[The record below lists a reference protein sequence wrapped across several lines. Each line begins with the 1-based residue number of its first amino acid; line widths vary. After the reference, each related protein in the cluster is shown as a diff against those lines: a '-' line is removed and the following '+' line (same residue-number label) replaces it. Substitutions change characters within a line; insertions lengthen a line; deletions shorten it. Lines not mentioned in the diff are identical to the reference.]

1 MKIGVF
7 DSGYGGLTILSEIRR
22 LLPEYDYIYLGDN
35 ARAPYGTRSFDV
47 IYRYTLEAVRYLQ
60 SQDCHLIILACN
72 TASAKALRTI
82 QQHDIDP
89 EKDRVLGVIR
99 PTVEAVPSLTRNGHI
114 GILATQGTVDSQ
126 SYVIELSKLLP
137 LALSEQS
144 ERFGERGQGKGAVS
158 QQPCPM
164 WVPLIENGEKDS
176 PAMDYFVKK
185 YLDALWA
192 KDPDIDTILLACTH
206 YPLIADKIENYL
218 SQRESTPLAL
228 SEQDERFGERGR
240 GKGVIICQGELVAH
254 SLCDYLRRHAAIETR
269 ISRGGSCRYLTTES
283 ADKFNGSASLFLSEP
298 ISAEHISLS

>member
-22 LLPEYDYIYLGDN
+22 LLPEYDYLYLGDN

-47 IYRYTLEAVRYLQ
+47 IYQYTLEAVRFLQ

-89 EKDRVLGVIR
+89 SVDRVLGVIR
-99 PTVEAVPSLTRNGHI
+99 PTVEAVPSLTHNGHI
-114 GILATQGTVDSQ
+114 GILATQGTVDSN
-126 SYVIELSKLLP
+126 SYIIELNKFLP

-176 PAMDYFVKK
+176 PAMDYFIEK
-185 YLDALWA
+185 YLDELFA
-192 KDPDIDTILLACTH
+192 KDPEIDTILLACTH
-206 YPLIADKIENYL
+206 YPLIATKIETFLKNHTGG
-218 SQRESTPLAL
+218 QTPCVV
-228 SEQDERFGERGR
+228 
-240 GKGVIICQGELVAH
+240 KQGNIVAK
-254 SLCDYLRRHAAIETR
+254 SLQDYLARHADIEAR
-269 ISRGGSCRYLTTES
+269 ISRGGTCHYMTTES
-283 ADKFNGSASLFLSEP
+283 ANKFADSASLFLNSP
-298 ISAEHISLS
+298 ISAEHISLL